1 MLERLENRVDGAMEA
16 EPEICQPPRMSENA
30 STIAD
35 LTADDFLLVD
45 QSSFGPAWRYEMVD
59 GRIIARAALSPDHA
73 AILAGLTGALGRR
86 LREQR
91 DCRPEVGSGAV
102 PARRQRNT
110 ARIPDGTVRC
120 GDLPR
125 VMFEVVSPSELAHPR
140 QRDRKRRDLQ
150 DVEGVEEIVELY
162 QEGSAHIYR
171 RRGQAWVFEAID
183 GLDATLT
190 LDSINL
196 AIPLAEIYAFVEI
209 PPEDA
214 EQIG

>member
-1 MLERLENRVDGAMEA
+1 
-16 EPEICQPPRMSENA
+16 MSENA
-30 STIAD
+30 STIAH

-45 QSSFGPAWRYEMVD
+45 QSSFGSAWRYEMVD
-59 GRIIARAALSPDHA
+59 GRIIAHAAPSPDHA
-73 AILAGLTGALGRR
+73 AILAGLTTALGSRMR
-86 LREQR
+86 DRR

-102 PARRQRNT
+102 PARQQRNI
-110 ARIPDGTVRC
+110 ARIPDDTVRC

-125 VMFEVVSPSELAHPR
+125 VMFEVVSPSELTHPR
-140 QRDRKRRDLQ
+140 LRDRKRRDLQ
-150 DVEGVEEIVELY
+150 DVEGVQEIVELY
-162 QEGSAHIYR
+162 QEGTVHIYR
-171 RRGQAWVFEAID
+171 RRGGAWTFEAIG

-190 LDSINL
+190 LDSIGL